1 GDAEGDTISNIKNLI
16 GSDED
21 DTLIGD
27 DRDNILEGIE
37 GDDLVQG
44 NDGNDRLYG
53 GEDDDTIEGGSGADL
68 LQGNEDDDYLSGGA
82 NNDTIFG
89 GEDDDTI
96 EGGGD
101 LNFLSG
107 DAGDDSL
114 IGGTV
119 NDTLLG
125 GFDNDTLFGDAGID
139 TLDGGS
145 ENDFLDGGEDNDL
158 LTGAT
163 GDDTLIGGEGDD
175 IINGGFGIDSL
186 AGGSGADIFE
196 YNELQDSTLD
206 RGIDRIED
214 LEIGSDVVAV
224 PEVIAG
230 TEVPPLGA
238 VDNLDEASI
247 ASVLTDDT
255 FAANTAVT
263 FTEGERTFLAI
274 NDGNDGFSASN
285 DGLIE
290 ITGFSGDL
298 ADFSLGNSN
307 QITDVPTQSASLP
320 DSSLPQTEVPWQ
332 NEELDPQQIFIEDAS
347 QIQDAIANANPGD
360 TLILKNGVYENLS
373 VYLNQSGI
381 TFRPE
386 TAGGVTITG
395 DSDIYIESDYI
406 TVSGF
411 QFDEITSGDL
421 PIVHFVGANYSR
433 FTNNAFSDTGV
444 DPKDRTIVVQT
455 DSRYNQIDYNFMD
468 NNLSI
473 GIAII
478 GTRDISDSRDNVEQ
492 VSNWYNRIENN
503 YIRNIP
509 YPGGDVNGR
518 EAIQL
523 GQLISNEDLGV
534 IGRSVVESNLFEN
547 VDYDPEVVSVKT
559 NENIVR
565 NNTIDSSENGGLVVR
580 AGDDNLIEG
589 NFIFDARTGIRFNGS
604 DNQIINNYIEG
615 GDRGLRYNPTDPS
628 TNVTIANNTIVNT
641 EEFGIIATF
650 DAGTP
655 ASVNIDN
662 NIWQSNDGI
671 LIDSSLSLVEAFWK
685 NNIVWTTEDGELGT
699 LPPAGVTENN
709 PWLVNSGGIER
720 LSPNSPAVDAGI
732 SVPGVNFDIDRQ
744 LRNNQIDIGADE
756 RSTAPINNQPLTPS
770 EVGAFWTEGE
780 PGKNL
785 STNTGEILSGSS
797 NNDYLD
803 ASGGRENLLLGRGG
817 NDEII
822 FGKNNIGFGGDG
834 NDYLEAKYGTNNF
847 IIGGNGNDQIIVVN
861 NNFASG
867 GNGDDLF
874 DAKFS
879 SGGSVLVGGKGNDEF
894 LMGTNDSI
902 FGGQGSD
909 RFFTYFGGNNTITG
923 GAGADE
929 FWLANGQIADSPN
942 IITDFELGT
951 DVIGI
956 SGLNLTFSN
965 LNLMQEGEDTIV
977 AVGDTQ
983 LAVLQ
988 GVKTND
994 LSKTNFSF
1002 T

>member
-1 GDAEGDTISNIKNLI
+1 MVLIRGTSEDDTLVGSEFQDTLDGDDGDDLLQGLGGNDTLLGEDDDDTLEGGSSNDKLFGGEDDDFLDGGEGADSLDGSTGSDTANYENSEDGVAIALSTGEVSGGEAQGDTLTGIENLIGSLEGENTLSGNNDDNFIVGGEDEDELSGEDGNDTIEGGLEEDTIAGGSGDDSLIGGQDFDSLIGDAGNDSPIGGSRGDTLQGDSGADLIDGGADKDAASYADSSEAVSINLATLTLSGGDAEGDTLSSIENLIGSDNNDILIGDSNNNVLEGGGGADTLDGGVGEDKASYVDSEAGVNVNLATQTFSGGDAEGDTISNIKNLI

-175 IINGGFGIDSL
+175 IVNGGFGIDSL

-263 FTEGERTFLAI
+263 FTEGERAFLAI
-274 NDGNDGFSASN
+274 NDGNAGFSASN

-360 TLILKNGVYENLS
+360 TLIGLSAIQLWSRDFGHQNKYERNYQKLPIEAKESYKWLAS
-373 VYLNQSGI
+373 VERSQRCL
-381 TFRPE
+381 
-386 TAGGVTITG
+386 TAGGAKMVTNLG
-395 DSDIYIESDYI
+395 DGESDLY
-406 TVSGF
+406 
-411 QFDEITSGDL
+411 
-421 PIVHFVGANYSR
+421 
-433 FTNNAFSDTGV
+433 
-444 DPKDRTIVVQT
+444 
-455 DSRYNQIDYNFMD
+455 
-468 NNLSI
+468 
-473 GIAII
+473 
-478 GTRDISDSRDNVEQ
+478 
-492 VSNWYNRIENN
+492 
-503 YIRNIP
+503 
-509 YPGGDVNGR
+509 
-518 EAIQL
+518 
-523 GQLISNEDLGV
+523 
-534 IGRSVVESNLFEN
+534 
-547 VDYDPEVVSVKT
+547 
-559 NENIVR
+559 
-565 NNTIDSSENGGLVVR
+565 
-580 AGDDNLIEG
+580 
-589 NFIFDARTGIRFNGS
+589 
-604 DNQIINNYIEG
+604 
-615 GDRGLRYNPTDPS
+615 
-628 TNVTIANNTIVNT
+628 
-641 EEFGIIATF
+641 EE
-650 DAGTP
+650 
-655 ASVNIDN
+655 
-662 NIWQSNDGI
+662 
-671 LIDSSLSLVEAFWK
+671 
-685 NNIVWTTEDGELGT
+685 WTTVPDGYNHLLVRVRPRASIIRPRRIAVWLFAINT
-699 LPPAGVTENN
+699 L
-709 PWLVNSGGIER
+709 
-720 LSPNSPAVDAGI
+720 
-732 SVPGVNFDIDRQ
+732 
-744 LRNNQIDIGADE
+744 
-756 RSTAPINNQPLTPS
+756 
-770 EVGAFWTEGE
+770 
-780 PGKNL
+780 
-785 STNTGEILSGSS
+785 
-797 NNDYLD
+797 
-803 ASGGRENLLLGRGG
+803 
-817 NDEII
+817 
-822 FGKNNIGFGGDG
+822 
-834 NDYLEAKYGTNNF
+834 
-847 IIGGNGNDQIIVVN
+847 
-861 NNFASG
+861 
-867 GNGDDLF
+867 
-874 DAKFS
+874 
-879 SGGSVLVGGKGNDEF
+879 
-894 LMGTNDSI
+894 
-902 FGGQGSD
+902 
-909 RFFTYFGGNNTITG
+909 
-923 GAGADE
+923 
-929 FWLANGQIADSPN
+929 
-942 IITDFELGT
+942 
-951 DVIGI
+951 
-956 SGLNLTFSN
+956 
-965 LNLMQEGEDTIV
+965 
-977 AVGDTQ
+977 
-983 LAVLQ
+983 
-988 GVKTND
+988 
-994 LSKTNFSF
+994 
-1002 T
+1002 